1 MPCARKRLHE
11 RRVILIDDIA
21 FRMGYLCK
29 RVLAFDLGAMNRVKF
44 DTLKR
49 MNRRSRSPDERR
61 RDLTRGKDATYWSQ
75 TAASLTKEVAQLRE
89 DAKKRDR
96 EYSSLREC
104 NSRLFVSY
112 REMERKL
119 NDAERE
125 LTYLRTDPFQES
137 RLLFQRHIHHPSQ
150 HRGEGRDSTGIR
162 RAEQCRLSIKRQ
174 SERLMKRPVNLFYY
188 QNESKNWSPCFKIN
202 KTSMRVE

>member
-11 RRVILIDDIA
+11 RGVILIDDIA

-29 RVLAFDLGAMNRVKF
+29 RVLAFDLGAMNRTKF

-61 RDLTRGKDATYWSQ
+61 RDLTRGKDAAYWSQ

-96 EYSSLREC
+96 EYSSLFEC
-104 NSRLFVSY
+104 NSRLFASY
-112 REMERKL
+112 KEMERKL

-137 RLLFQRHIHHPSQ
+137 RVYSSVISTIPLNTEGKDVIHWHQ
-150 HRGEGRDSTGIR
+150 T
-162 RAEQCRLSIKRQ
+162 CRTVQAQYQEAKR
-174 SERLMKRPVNLFYY
+174 EID
-188 QNESKNWSPCFKIN
+188 E
-202 KTSMRVE
+202 KTSQFILLSKRIKELESMLQNK

>member
-1 MPCARKRLHE
+1 MPCVRKRLHE

-29 RVLAFDLGAMNRVKF
+29 RVLAFDLGAMNRTKF

-96 EYSSLREC
+96 EYSSLFEC
-104 NSRLFVSY
+104 NSRLFASY
-112 REMERKL
+112 KEMERKL

-137 RLLFQRHIHHPSQ
+137 RVYSSVISTIPLNTEGKDGIHWHQ
-150 HRGEGRDSTGIR
+150 T
-162 RAEQCRLSIKRQ
+162 CRTVQAQYQEAKR
-174 SERLMKRPVNLFYY
+174 EID
-188 QNESKNWSPCFKIN
+188 E
-202 KTSMRVE
+202 KTSQFILLSKRIKELESMLQNK

>member
-1 MPCARKRLHE
+1 MPCVRKRLHE

-29 RVLAFDLGAMNRVKF
+29 RVLAFDLGAMNRTKF

-96 EYSSLREC
+96 EYSSLFEC
-104 NSRLFVSY
+104 NSRLFASY
-112 REMERKL
+112 KEMERKL

-137 RLLFQRHIHHPSQ
+137 RVYSSVISTIPLNTEGKDVIHWHQ
-150 HRGEGRDSTGIR
+150 T
-162 RAEQCRLSIKRQ
+162 CRTVQAQYQEAKR
-174 SERLMKRPVNLFYY
+174 EID
-188 QNESKNWSPCFKIN
+188 E
-202 KTSMRVE
+202 KTSQFILLSKRIKELESMLQNK